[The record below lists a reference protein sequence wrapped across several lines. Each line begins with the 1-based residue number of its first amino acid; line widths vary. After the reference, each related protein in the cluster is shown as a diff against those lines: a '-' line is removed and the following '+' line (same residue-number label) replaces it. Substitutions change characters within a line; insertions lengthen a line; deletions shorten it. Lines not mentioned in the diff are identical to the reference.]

1 MPASLSPALP
11 LFLSLLLAMLLS
23 SAVAADFPPVDQ
35 LPARPEFPDPLVMLD
50 GTRVTTKEQWESK
63 RKPELKALFQHYM
76 YGRLPPAPT
85 RQTYSE
91 LFRDEK
97 ALGGKATLSE
107 VRITFEQP
115 SLSHP
120 IHVLFAVPNNVTKPP
135 VFVGMNFCG
144 NHTLLDDPR
153 IHLPEVWC
161 RNTCPGVVNERATD
175 KGRGGQ
181 QDLWNIDLIIDRGY
195 ALACFYSGDVDP
207 DTPDMN
213 DGIGPAFY
221 QPGQSTAASDD
232 AGTIMLWAWGFHRVV
247 DYVER
252 GAGGAVDP
260 NRIAVVGHS
269 RNGKTAL
276 LAGAFDERIAV
287 TIPLQS
293 GCGGAAPSRTTDT
306 RAESVRQINTSFPH
320 WFDGN
325 FKRFQDP
332 LPSPSDAN
340 GKTVAPRREII
351 NQFSQNT
358 NRLPF
363 DQHCLI
369 ALCAPRPVL
378 LPNAEEDLWANPNG
392 QLEMLKL
399 ATPVYRLLGSPGLA
413 DGATPAINKL
423 INSPLGYFLRP
434 GKHAMTRPDWEIF
447 LTYCDQHLKAATSGR
462 PDKAATSG
470 RPDKAATSGRP
481 DKAAT
486 GGRGK

>member
-1 MPASLSPALP
+1 MTR
-11 LFLSLLLAMLLS
+11 LFAFMLTAMLLS
-23 SAVAADFPPVDQ
+23 SVAVADFPPVDQ
-35 LPARPEFPDPLVMLD
+35 LPARPAFPDPLVMLD
-50 GTRVTTKEQWESK
+50 GTRVTTKEQWETK

-76 YGRLPPAPT
+76 YGRLPPTPRRRSYT
-85 RQTYSE
+85 E
-91 LFRDEK
+91 LFLDQK

-107 VRITFEQP
+107 IKITFEEP

-120 IHVLFAVPNNVTKPP
+120 MHVLFVVPNHVTRPP

-181 QDLWNIDLIIDRGY
+181 QDVWNIDLIIDRGY

-221 QPGQSTAASDD
+221 KSGQSTASPDD
-232 AGTIMLWAWGFHRVV
+232 VATIMLWAWGFHRVV
-247 DYVER
+247 DMVER
-252 GAGGAVDP
+252 FGGMVDP
-260 NRIAVVGHS
+260 QRIAVVGHS

-320 WFDGN
+320 WFCGN
-325 FKRFQDP
+325 FKLFQDP
-332 LPSPSDAN
+332 IEPRLNDQ
-340 GKTVAPRREII
+340 GKAVPPRREDV
-351 NQFSQNT
+351 NRFSEKT

-378 LPNAEEDLWANPNG
+378 LPNAADDLWANPSG

-399 ATPVYRLLGSPGLA
+399 ATPVYRLLGSQGLA
-413 DGATPAINKL
+413 DGASPEVNKL
-423 INSPLGYFLRP
+423 IDSPLGYFIRP
-434 GKHAMTRPDWEIF
+434 GKHAMSRADWDVF
-447 LTYCDQHLKAATSGR
+447 LTYCDKNLAK
-462 PDKAATSG
+462 K
-470 RPDKAATSGRP
+470 
-481 DKAAT
+481 
-486 GGRGK
+486 